1 MLAYAGI
8 LLIAL
13 AARGIPLLTAELGGD
28 ESVIGIMSLRV
39 MAGEFPVFF
48 YGQNFMGSL
57 EAYLSAV
64 LVLVLGPQAW
74 VLELLPVILS
84 FLFLLVIW
92 QLGRTF
98 FSEKVVLLALLY
110 LALPPYFYLHWT
122 HEARSH
128 YPLTL
133 IFGSLLLSGF
143 PDYLP
148 GSRPGE
154 RRLHLVLLGLMAGLG
169 WWTNH
174 LIVCYLLPVFF
185 FLWLCDKKLP
195 LRPSSLLVILFFL
208 LGSLPQFLYQ
218 ARQPDP
224 GLQISRLIVWP
235 DWKIIA
241 TDFFGN
247 TLPILGGISYPL
259 TSEPGK
265 IIPLIL
271 FMTILGLALASI
283 MLERKAGLA
292 GLFGPL
298 YQKPNGMAL
307 LLLTLLATTA
317 INMLT
322 VFNVRL
328 SDDDPKYFLP
338 YYTSIPF
345 FLALLIDKITR
356 KSLGGGLVLLG
367 LILGVNCWGILLN
380 AGLAIPGTGKTPG
393 G

>member
-1 MLAYAGI
+1 MKSNSSPGPRPLNKKMLAYAGI
-8 LLIAL
+8 FLIAL

-39 MAGEFPVFF
+39 LAGEFPVFF

-64 LVLVLGPQAW
+64 LVLGLGPQAW

-84 FLFLLVIW
+84 LLFLFLIR

-110 LALPPYFYLHWT
+110 LALPPCFYLDWT

-133 IFGSLLLSGF
+133 IFGSLLLILVSRISS
-143 PDYLP
+143 P

-154 RRLHLVLLGLMAGLG
+154 RGRHLVLLGLTAGLG

-174 LIVCYLLPVFF
+174 LIVCYLLPAFF
-185 FLWLCDKKLP
+185 FLWLFDKKLP
-195 LRPSSLLVILFFL
+195 LRPSFLLVILFFL
-208 LGSLPQFLYQ
+208 LGSLPQFLFQ
-218 ARQPDP
+218 ARHPDL
-224 GLQISRLIVWP
+224 GLQIHRLIVWP

-247 TLPILGGISYPL
+247 TLPILGGIPFPL

-265 IIPLIL
+265 IIPFIL
-271 FMTILGLALASI
+271 FMALLGLALASI
-283 MLERKAGLA
+283 TASKGRPDWPGFSDRLIESPRER
-292 GLFGPL
+292 
-298 YQKPNGMAL
+298 
-307 LLLTLLATTA
+307 
-317 INMLT
+317 
-322 VFNVRL
+322 
-328 SDDDPKYFLP
+328 P
-338 YYTSIPF
+338 Y
-345 FLALLIDKITR
+345 
-356 KSLGGGLVLLG
+356 
-367 LILGVNCWGILLN
+367 CC
-380 AGLAIPGTGKTPG
+380 
-393 G
+393 